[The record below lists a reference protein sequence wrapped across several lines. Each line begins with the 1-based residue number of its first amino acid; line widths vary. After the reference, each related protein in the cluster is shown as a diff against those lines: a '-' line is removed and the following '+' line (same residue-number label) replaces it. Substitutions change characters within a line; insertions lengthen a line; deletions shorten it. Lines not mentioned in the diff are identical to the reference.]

1 MLRRLLERP
10 CTLALLVG
18 CQFAFVAYFSL
29 GGFRNLTS
37 LFGRAAG
44 PVFDYSRTHDVYAN
58 LSRLLPRQPVHPD
71 PAQPLPFCPERSPF
85 LGECGAAARSP
96 ARARGRGGLCPAL
109 PAVEPRKRPWR
120 GVSRELSGQGL
131 ATPPRGEEPAPA
143 RGRSAPPPRPGES
156 APPRENNR
164 PGERTVSR
172 PQPPPRPP
180 PCPGGRTGPA
190 AASPD

>member
-58 LSRLLPRQPVHPD
+58 LSRLLPRQPARPD

-85 LGECGAAARSP
+85 LGECWPPR
-96 ARARGRGGLCPAL
+96 RGGGHTTGDTRLCP
-109 PAVEPRKRPWR
+109 RW
-120 GVSRELSGQGL
+120 SRENC
-131 ATPPRGEEPAPA
+131 RGE
-143 RGRSAPPPRPGES
+143 
-156 APPRENNR
+156 
-164 PGERTVSR
+164 
-172 PQPPPRPP
+172 
-180 PCPGGRTGPA
+180 GG
-190 AASPD
+190 